1 MIKQGKVVSVGFDV
15 EVKKSAGGTY
25 PAWQLIYTVDGKVE
39 SLQKHMKGL
48 GFSPGLRESLASLVA
63 GDDVTVQLEKK
74 GDFWEVEK
82 ITKGHSGTPS
92 VAGST
97 ATTKVAGSNYET
109 KDERAARQRLI
120 VRQSSLTAA
129 LSFYSNF
136 MPKSKEGHHVNDI
149 KELADD
155 FTNFVFE
162 TNKEPEVM

>member
-15 EVKKSAGGTY
+15 EVKKNAGGTY

-129 LSFYSNF
+129 INFYVMNGEKKVAL
-136 MPKSKEGHHVNDI
+136 PAILG
-149 KELADD
+149 LAEE
-155 FTNFVFE
+155 FTDFVFE
-162 TNKEPEVM
+162 ANKYQVEPEVM